1 MDEWHAYGNFCAW
14 PDYAND
20 RLTVGKSV
28 DGPVVVLVVEGG
40 VLKTAV
46 VVGKRVVD
54 VPVVTLVGEVIV
66 VPTAVDNDV
75 TEGDELIDTELEVK
89 AIVDV
94 ESSIDTEV
102 GTGVMEMKPEGE
114 NDIVGD
120 GDEIDGIEIFEERD
134 DIIMV
139 LTEEGDDNVVAIT
152 MEEGDNA
159 VDENMID
166 DIAVVKADEIEEDG
180 TAVGRNEV
188 DEFCS

>member
-1 MDEWHAYGNFCAW
+1 MDEWHAYGNFRAW
-14 PDYAND
+14 PDCAND
-20 RLTVGKSV
+20 RLTVGESV
-28 DGPVVVLVVEGG
+28 DGPVVALVVEGG

-75 TEGDELIDTELEVK
+75 TEGDELIDTELEVE

-102 GTGVMEMKPEGE
+102 ETGVMEMKTEEE

-120 GDEIDGIEIFEERD
+120 GDEIDGIEIFEEGD

-139 LTEEGDDNVVAIT
+139 LTEEEDDNVVAIT

-159 VDENMID
+159 VDEDMID

-180 TAVGRNEV
+180 TAVGGNEV